1 MQRRA
6 RRSATA
12 ALIALTLGLTGCTG
26 GSDGEDEGDGK
37 SGGSSQTGPAKPGTH
52 ASLPEPCGAVS
63 EETLR
68 ELLVADGAESAS
80 PTNRPLPEGTA
91 AVTYDIERRVGC
103 KWKSTGTLGS
113 HHLSIDLERVVSYDG
128 EISDDDRAAE
138 LYDARARKDKIPDE
152 APPVDE
158 DSEEDE
164 NSEDSEDSDGDGSTE
179 DAEPDGAGNTPDDE
193 DTGGS
198 EEPQGGED
206 GTGPSDDGS
215 ADATDPA
222 DPDDPAAD
230 PALVPRPLEAI
241 GDVAYLN
248 DELVTADSGLHRDI
262 TLVFRAGNVIVTV
275 EYDQWSTDKRL
286 IPGSEELQEKAQ
298 KLAKQLVG
306 QLEN

>member
-26 GSDGEDEGDGK
+26 GSESDDEGDGK
-37 SGGSSQTGPAKPGTH
+37 SDGSSQTGPAKPGTH

-63 EETLR
+63 EDALR
-68 ELLVADGAESAS
+68 ELLVAGGEESAS

-91 AVTYDIERRVGC
+91 SVTYDIERRVGC

-113 HHLSIDLERVVSYDG
+113 HHLAIDLERVVSYDS
-128 EISDDDRAAE
+128 EVSDDDRAAE

-152 APPVDE
+152 APQVDE
-158 DSEEDE
+158 DAQDTEGTEEPG
-164 NSEDSEDSDGDGSTE
+164 GDGSTD
-179 DAEPDGAGNTPDDE
+179 DAEPDDAGNTPGDE
-193 DTGGS
+193 GAGGS
-198 EEPQGGED
+198 QEPQGGED
-206 GTGPSDDGS
+206 GPSPSDGGS
-215 ADATDPA
+215 ADSTDPA
-222 DPDDPAAD
+222 DPDDPSAD